1 MSAAVLA
8 AAAVV
13 IAGAVISLSARDARL
28 SLAGLAITLLVAPL
42 IADPL
47 PEPTVLAARAVAA
60 VLAAYLPWIVVRESA
75 AALRGSVLGWPVEA
89 LLGAAAFIIGVGTA
103 GLGAPPVGPAEAQG
117 AGFALIALSVGPIV
131 FGRDVFRLGS
141 GALLLVG
148 GALLVRVGLA
158 GTPSALEQLVT
169 GVVFVGL
176 GGAVAF
182 LCARAVNTGAPGSA
196 ILDDG
201 SYERRERATQAH
213 GRLSR

>member
-1 MSAAVLA
+1 MSAALLA

-47 PEPTVLAARAVAA
+47 PDPTVLAARAVAA
-60 VLAAYLPWIVVRESA
+60 ALAAYLPWIVVRESA

-89 LLGAAAFIIGVGTA
+89 LLGAAAFAIGVGTA

-117 AGFALIALSVGPIV
+117 AGFALVALSVGPIV

-158 GTPSALEQLVT
+158 GTPSALEHLVT
-169 GVVFVGL
+169 GVLFVGL

-182 LCARAVNTGAPGSA
+182 LSARAVNTGAPGNA

-201 SYERRERATQAH
+201 SLERPERTTQAH